1 MGNTDR
7 FLSFLKKLSSRVLSL
22 EKSPDIDNVA
32 MPAHLTIGTTNKCN
46 LRCQMCVRQHVHLD
60 PSDLIDMDFT
70 LFVKIAD
77 ECFPYLKTVVF
88 TVSGEPLL
96 SNNILEM
103 LELVK
108 KYNIKLEMTSNA
120 TLMNND
126 EIIKILVRTLS
137 VLTVSFD
144 GATKDTYESIRI
156 GAKYDKVL
164 SNITRFN
171 QYRNELSDI
180 QRPKL
185 GFSFVLMRSNIE
197 EFPDFIKLAHTLQA
211 DFIGGTHI
219 IIHGSKLKDESLIFH
234 KKLANEKLKE
244 AKEIAGQL
252 GVNLSIP
259 PLYTI
264 ERENVVHKNVGDK
277 VKTQGIIKCPYLWSH
292 SWIERNGD
300 VVPCCIASKNR
311 PVMGNMLNSTF
322 SEIWNGEIY
331 RNMRKGILTGQPFDV
346 CKNCYLAEREI

>member
-1 MGNTDR
+1 MGNTA
-7 FLSFLKKLSSRVLSL
+7 SFLKKL
-22 EKSPDIDNVA
+22 PDIDNVA
-32 MPAHLTIGTTNKCN
+32 MPGHLTIGTTNKCN
-46 LRCQMCVRQHVHLD
+46 LRCRMCVRQHVQLHPAD
-60 PSDLIDMDFT
+60 VTDMDFK
-70 LFVKIAD
+70 LFQKIAD

-108 KYNIKLEMTSNA
+108 KFNIKLAMTSNA

-126 EIIKILVRTLS
+126 EIIKILIRTLS

-144 GATKDTYESIRI
+144 GATRETYESIRI

-164 SNITRFN
+164 SNIARFN
-171 QYRNELSDI
+171 TYRNELSDV

-211 DFIGGTHI
+211 DFVGGTHI
-219 IIHGSKLKDESLIFH
+219 IIHGSQLKDESLIFH
-234 KKLANEKLKE
+234 KKLANEKLRE
-244 AKEIAGQL
+244 AKEIATQL
-252 GVNLSIP
+252 GVTLSIH
-259 PLYTI
+259 PLYI
-264 ERENVVHKNVGDK
+264 LERENVSHDNVGDK
-277 VKTQGIIKCPYLWSH
+277 VTTRRTIKCPYLWSH

-300 VVPCCIASKNR
+300 VVPCCIASNNR

-331 RNMRKGILTGQPFDV
+331 RNMREGILTGQPFDV
-346 CKNCYLAEREI
+346 CKNCYLAE